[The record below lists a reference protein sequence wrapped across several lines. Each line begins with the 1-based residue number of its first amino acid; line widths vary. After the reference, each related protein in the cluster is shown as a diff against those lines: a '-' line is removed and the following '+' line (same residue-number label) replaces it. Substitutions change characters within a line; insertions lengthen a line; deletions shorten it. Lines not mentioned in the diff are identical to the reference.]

1 MNFIDCLDAFLS
13 DLQREG
19 IISIGEASGSAKK
32 DAATI
37 LKEVNSGLNAKPVV
51 SDIAGLPASPCKIM
65 SHAGTIIAVGK
76 GQAKEK
82 ITALQNAR
90 AVIGRTLTHL
100 KSVIHSE
107 LQQRKILPKDENY
120 FTSSPEH
127 RIMNIN
133 ITPYLFILL

>member
-37 LKEVNSGLNAKPVV
+37 LKEVNSGLNAKPLISVIV
-51 SDIAGLPASPCKIM
+51 GSNVSPCQIM
-65 SHAGTIIAVGK
+65 SHAGTIINVGK

-82 ITALQNAR
+82 ITALQCAR
-90 AVIGRTLTHL
+90 AVIRKTLTHL
-100 KSVIHSE
+100 ESVTYNE
-107 LQQRKILPKDENY
+107 LQ
-120 FTSSPEH
+120 
-127 RIMNIN
+127 
-133 ITPYLFILL
+133 